1 MKKKNTKII
10 ITILNAIEKFF
21 CHLKYNWY
29 MYLATIFLGWVA
41 ISVFEIG
48 FLERSSDWNAIVLL
62 LEAREALY

>member
-10 ITILNAIEKFF
+10 ISIINAIEELFY
-21 CHLKYNWY
+21 HLKYNWY
-29 MYLATIFLGWVA
+29 MYLAIIFLGWVA

-62 LEAREALY
+62 LKARMALL